1 MLESQTIPCRKTIL
15 TPMRESGHPVIAD
28 VSDESRERGVLDR
41 PPSRTM
47 TAEKKAGI
55 APGLWLFVDGRDI

>member
-1 MLESQTIPCRKTIL
+1 MTAEKKGRDRFWCRHA
-15 TPMRESGHPVIAD
+15 RESGHPVIAG
-28 VSDESRERGVLDR
+28 VCGESRERGVLDR

-55 APGLWLFVDGRDI
+55 AFGAVMPAEAGIQ